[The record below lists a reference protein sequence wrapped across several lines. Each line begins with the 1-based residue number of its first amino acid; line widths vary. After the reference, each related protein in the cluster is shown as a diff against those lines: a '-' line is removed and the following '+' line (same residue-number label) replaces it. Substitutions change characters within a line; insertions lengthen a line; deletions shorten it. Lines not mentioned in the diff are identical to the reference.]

1 MPNDFF
7 RALSTTFFRHA
18 LVGELL
24 PLGRFQAW
32 LYILCLSQKQLHVI
46 VRLLNCSAVRL
57 NSCHDKDHK
66 VDLKLINEWYTNGLN
81 IYFHAHIQ
89 NILGELNVS
98 SCVAESIV
106 TNCRTFQPCRPLST
120 VYKTTD
126 TAVWDTFYSKH
137 WPMVLCDEEAASSEW
152 YIRRWLI
159 MLHCCVRIY
168 DWPNY
173 ETNEQT
179 EKGCTVYQIN

>member
-7 RALSTTFFRHA
+7 RALSTTFFSHA
-18 LVGELL
+18 LVGKLL

-32 LYILCLSQKQLHVI
+32 LYKLCLSQKQLHVI

-57 NSCHDKDHK
+57 NSCHDKGHQ

-106 TNCRTFQPCRPLST
+106 TDCRTFQPCRPLST

-126 TAVWDTFYSKH
+126 TAV
-137 WPMVLCDEEAASSEW
+137 
-152 YIRRWLI
+152 
-159 MLHCCVRIY
+159 
-168 DWPNY
+168 
-173 ETNEQT
+173 
-179 EKGCTVYQIN
+179 